1 MMGEENTACEKTS
14 QCKADVPKGALAVD
28 NDAMKSL
35 ENQLLQAK
43 KEVLIL
49 RHLNVVFNSN
59 SRLRVW
65 EESITSCQVRLCRH
79 RRNW

>member
-35 ENQLLQAK
+35 ENQLLHAK

-49 RHLNVVFNSN
+49 M
-59 SRLRVW
+59 
-65 EESITSCQVRLCRH
+65 TP
-79 RRNW
+79 